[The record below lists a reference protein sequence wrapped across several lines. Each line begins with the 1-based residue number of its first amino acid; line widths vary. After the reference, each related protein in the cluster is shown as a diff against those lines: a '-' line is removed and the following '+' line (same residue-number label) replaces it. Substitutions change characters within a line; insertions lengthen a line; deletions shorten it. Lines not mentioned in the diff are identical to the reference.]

1 MWIIISQFASRVW
14 DRQNRLVCILIR
26 PDGSPMSE
34 QSNLFDRAADCE
46 RLMSLS
52 CDLVKRESLKQLRD
66 MWIDLANESASM
78 SAQELAKEII
88 SIEAIQ
94 SGLETKPTLQ

>member
-1 MWIIISQFASRVW
+1 
-14 DRQNRLVCILIR
+14 
-26 PDGSPMSE
+26 MSE

-46 RLMSLS
+46 RLMSSS

-66 MWIDLANESASM
+66 MWIALANESASM

-94 SGLETKPTLQ
+94 SGLETKPALQ